1 MKNYNVFKGFFIVM
15 ALLGVILMVQSGFAV
30 DAPVDI
36 NHASLEELAS
46 LKYVGETIAKRIIE
60 YREEK
65 GGFNTLEALLNV
77 KGIGPKTLEANK
89 DRIVITPFKKVS
101 D

>member
-1 MKNYNVFKGFFIVM
+1 MKKHTVIKRVFIAM
-15 ALLGVILMVQSGFAV
+15 ALLGVILMIQPGFAA

-65 GGFNTLEALLNV
+65 EEFSTLESLLNV

-89 DRIVITPFKKVS
+89 DRIIITPIKKEG